1 MLGDLHE
8 LFKCIRCAVVSIGI
22 MKWIELTILDPSY
35 FKINSDSSPIHLF
48 ILDEIVNCHSIQ
60 HDRVLNLL
68 VKVFEYNFCDLDHL
82 IQVRV

>member
-1 MLGDLHE
+1 
-8 LFKCIRCAVVSIGI
+8 

-48 ILDEIVNCHSIQ
+48 ILDEIVNFHSIQ

-68 VKVFEYNFCDLDHL
+68 VNVFEYNFCDLDHL
-82 IQVRV
+82 IQVRVCYFK